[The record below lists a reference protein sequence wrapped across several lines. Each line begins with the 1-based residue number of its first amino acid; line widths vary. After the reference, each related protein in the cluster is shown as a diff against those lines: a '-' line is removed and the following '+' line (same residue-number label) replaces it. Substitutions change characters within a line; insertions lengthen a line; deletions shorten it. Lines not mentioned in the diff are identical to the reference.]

1 METVLISLKEAN
13 RRFKSAD
20 HMLFMTYPLLKDTK
34 LLILI
39 AENLYQASILALDAL
54 LKYELMFRRVSS
66 IPVNF
71 NEKMDIL
78 KREVAIR
85 YNIDRSNIVNIEDMN
100 TLIEARRKSPIE
112 FCKRD
117 KYVICSDD
125 YKTNFLTIDKLKNYL
140 NESKVFINRV
150 NSIIENARR
159 FSTI

>member
-54 LKYELMFRRVSS
+54 LKYELMFKRLNS

-78 KREVAIR
+78 KREVAGR
-85 YNIDRSNIVNIEDMN
+85 YNIQRSNIVNIEDMN
-100 TLIEARRKSPIE
+100 ALIEARRKSPIE
-112 FCKRD
+112 FVKRD

-125 YKTNFLTIDKLKNYL
+125 YKTNFLTLDKLKNYL

-150 NSIIENARR
+150 NTIIENARR